1 MVVVNIVRKNYKE
14 SYKNKTKTKKKEK
27 LNLKVEEG
35 TVINE
40 ENQLMS
46 ASYLVT
52 VDDYDTMS
60 NPRLIDRAVFNQLQY
75 KNNSIKMSE
84 TAQISESEYGTEF
97 KTPEYPLK
105 FLAGLLDVNLF
116 HYDCCEMV
124 GLDCVK
130 NGYDV
135 VKNGVDTAQLNEAKV
150 ELQEWLNNLPT
161 PILDMFQETIMDYE
175 AIGCGG
181 VEIIREQ
188 SLLSPIVDFN
198 HLKVVNCKLHSDDKR
213 VLMEMGGKKVWFF
226 LYGTNYDEDNRMMY
240 LNRHT
245 GEWSYESFGVDDDAH
260 ELLWWRE
267 YKTGCNSYG
276 SARITKALDILELEI
291 GRTNFNI
298 KFFENYGLP
307 AFAVYITGNFRDEE
321 MNRYLP
327 DGSENP
333 DFDVTKTLRYR
344 LAQQI
349 EEVIKNPHSAVVL
362 SLPTTVGA
370 GEVKVN
376 FVPLSTDIKEASFRM
391 MRQDNKDDICSVHK
405 ISSNLVGAS
414 KTGALGGNVLEA
426 ETKVYQENKI
436 QPIQKVFTN
445 PFNKLIHDEV
455 GVTFQYN
462 NDGLSFKLLE
472 LLKQD
477 MDIELDRVLKE
488 IENGLITIY
497 DGQVKLSKTL
507 NIIPDEDEPLL
518 REYFYKGRP
527 LQDYFYGSSTGV
539 VDDMSLRQLE
549 YQLGGVVKNARKSRS
564 LKSVKSNANKGT
576 INYIKQKLRG

>member
-1 MVVVNIVRKNYKE
+1 MEDLKYKE
-14 SYKNKTKTKKKEK
+14 KYLNKINKQSKRLQNDCKTIAKNEIIQDNKK
-27 LNLKVEEG
+27 
-35 TVINE
+35 
-40 ENQLMS
+40 LMA

-60 NPRLIDRAVFNQLQY
+60 NPRLIDRATFNQLQY
-75 KNNSIKMSE
+75 RNTSIKMSE
-84 TAQISESEYGTEF
+84 TAQINESDYGSEF

-105 FLAGLLDVNLF
+105 FLAGLLDINLF

-135 VKNGVDTAQLNEAKV
+135 VKTGADTEQINNAKTELLN
-150 ELQEWLNNLPT
+150 WLNNLPT
-161 PILDMFQETIMDYE
+161 SILDMFQEVITDYE

-181 VEIIREQ
+181 TEIIRETT
-188 SLLSPIVDFN
+188 LLTPIVDFN
-198 HLKVVNCKLHSDDKR
+198 HLEATNCKLHTDDKR
-213 VLMEMGGKKVWFF
+213 LLMEIGGKKVWFF
-226 LYGTNYDEDNRMMY
+226 LYGTNYDENGKLMY

-245 GEWSYESFGVDDDAH
+245 GEWSYNSFGADNDAH
-260 ELLWWRE
+260 EIIWWRE
-267 YKTGCNSYG
+267 YKTGCNAYG

-307 AFAVYITGNFRDEE
+307 TFAVYITGNFRDEE
-321 MNRYLP
+321 QNRYLP
-327 DGSENP
+327 NGEENP
-333 DFDVTKTLRYR
+333 NFDVTKTLRYR

-370 GEVKVN
+370 GDVN
-376 FVPLSTDIKEASFRM
+376 VEFIPLSTDIKEASFRM

-445 PFNKLIHDEV
+445 PFNKLIHDEI
-455 GVTFQYN
+455 GITFQYDN
-462 NDGLSFKLLE
+462 NGLSFKLLE

-477 MDIELDRVLKE
+477 MDVELDRVIKE
-488 IENGLITIY
+488 IDNGLITLY
-497 DGQVKLSKTL
+497 DAQVKLSKTL
-507 NIIPDEDEPLL
+507 NIVPNDEEPLL
-518 REYFYKGRP
+518 NEYFFKGHP
-527 LQDYFYGSSTGV
+527 LKDYFYNGV
-539 VDDMSLRQLE
+539 MDDYNTRQLKEYE
-549 YQLGGVVKNARKSRS
+549 YQLTSGAKNARKNKNLISI
-564 LKSVKSNANKGT
+564 KSNAKKGT
-576 INYIKQKLRG
+576 IHNIKKIING

>member
-1 MVVVNIVRKNYKE
+1 MNITTK
-14 SYKNKTKTKKKEK
+14 SKTKKKTKKEK
-27 LNLKVEEG
+27 LELK
-35 TVINE
+35 TVDEITVKD
-40 ENQLMS
+40 NQLMS

-60 NPRLIDRAVFNQLQY
+60 NPRLIDRHVFNQIQY

-84 TAQISESEYGTEF
+84 TAQIKETEYGAGF

-130 NGYDV
+130 NGFDV
-135 VKNGVDTAQLNEAKV
+135 VKTGSDVEELNEAKS
-150 ELQEWLNNLPT
+150 EFLNFLNTLPIS
-161 PILDMFQETIMDYE
+161 ILDVLQATIFDYE

-181 VEIIREQ
+181 MELVRETT
-188 SLLSPIVDFN
+188 LGTPIVAFE
-198 HLKVVNCKLHSDDKR
+198 HLKVTNCKLADDDKR
-213 VLMEMGGKKVWFF
+213 LLMEIQGKKVWFI
-226 LYGTNYDEDNRMMY
+226 LYGENYDENGNLLY
-240 LNRHT
+240 LNRVT
-245 GEWSYESFGVDDDAH
+245 GEWSNTSWGVDLDAH
-260 ELLWWRE
+260 EVLWWRE

-321 MNRYLP
+321 QNRYLP
-327 DGSENP
+327 NGEENP
-333 DFDVTKTLRYR
+333 NFDVTKTLRYR

-362 SLPTTVGA
+362 SLPTSVGS
-370 GEVKVN
+370 GEIKVN

-391 MRQDNKDDICSVHK
+391 MRQDNKDDICSTHK

-436 QPIQKVFTN
+436 QPMQKVFTN
-445 PFNKLIHDEV
+445 VLNKVFQNEV
-455 GVTFQYN
+455 GVTFKHSL
-462 NDGLSFKLLE
+462 DGLSFKLLE

-477 MDIELDRVLKE
+477 MGVELDRAIKE
-488 IENGLITIY
+488 IDNGLITLY
-497 DGQVKLSKTL
+497 DAQVKLSKTL
-507 NIIPDEDEPLL
+507 NIVPDEDNPYLK
-518 REYFYKGRP
+518 EYFFKGRP
-527 LQDYFYGSSTGV
+527 LSEYFNNTELNNSNDNDLQSIENQLVSSV
-539 VDDMSLRQLE
+539 KYDRR
-549 YQLGGVVKNARKSRS
+549 VKNIASSKDKAEKGL
-564 LKSVKSNANKGT
+564 LKYLSKIRA
-576 INYIKQKLRG
+576 

>member
-1 MVVVNIVRKNYKE
+1 MQ
-14 SYKNKTKTKKKEK
+14 KKQHEDNMKEK
-27 LNLKVEEG
+27 
-35 TVINE
+35 TINTE
-40 ENQLMS
+40 KQLMS

-60 NPRLIDRAVFNQLQY
+60 NPRLIDRATFNQLQY
-75 KNNSIKMSE
+75 KNTSIKMSE
-84 TAQISESEYGTEF
+84 TAQINDTEYGTEW

-135 VKNGVDTAQLNEAKV
+135 VKTGTDTLYIDEAKQ
-150 ELQEWLNNLPT
+150 ELTGWLNNLPT
-161 PILDMFQETIMDYE
+161 PILDMFQEVIFDYE
-175 AIGCGG
+175 GVGCCGS
-181 VEIIREQ
+181 EIIRETT
-188 SLLSPIVDFN
+188 LGSPIVDFN
-198 HLKVVNCKLHSDDKR
+198 HLKVTNCKLHTDDIR
-213 VLMEMGGKKVWFF
+213 LVMELHGKKVWFVI
-226 LYGTNYDEDNRMMY
+226 YGRNYDDDGNLLY
-240 LNRHT
+240 CNRHT
-245 GEWSYESFGVDDDAH
+245 GELSTESWGVDDDAH
-260 ELLWWRE
+260 EVLWWRE
-267 YKTGCNSYG
+267 YKTGCNDYG

-321 MNRYLP
+321 QNRYLP

-333 DFDVTKTLRYR
+333 NFDVTKTLRYR
-344 LAQQI
+344 LAKQI

-362 SLPTTVGA
+362 SLPTTIGSGDIHVQ
-370 GEVKVN
+370 

-414 KTGALGGNVLEA
+414 KTGALGGNVVEA
-426 ETKVYQENKI
+426 ETAVYQENKI

-445 PFNKLIHDEV
+445 PFNKLLHDEV
-455 GVTFQYN
+455 GVTFRYDN
-462 NDGLSFKLLE
+462 SGLSFKLLE

-477 MDIELDRVLKE
+477 MDIELDRAIKE
-488 IENGLITIY
+488 LDNGLITLY
-497 DGQVKLSKTL
+497 DAQVKLSKTL
-507 NIIPDEDEPLL
+507 NIVPDEDEPLL
-518 REYFYKGRP
+518 KEYFYKGKP
-527 LQDYFYGSSTGV
+527 LKDYFYGSMHEYNT
-539 VDDMSLRQLE
+539 RQLE
-549 YQLGGVVKNARKSRS
+549 QFEYQLTSGAKNARKNKNLTSI
-564 LKSVKSNANKGT
+564 KNNADKT
-576 INYIKQKLRG
+576 TLPDIKKIFQRRR

>member
-1 MVVVNIVRKNYKE
+1 MKHDKTVN
-14 SYKNKTKTKKKEK
+14 SNK
-27 LNLKVEEG
+27 
-35 TVINE
+35 
-40 ENQLMS
+40 QLMS

-60 NPRLIDRAVFNQLQY
+60 NPRLIDRATFNQLQY
-75 KNNSIKMSE
+75 KNTSIKMSE
-84 TAQISESEYGTEF
+84 TAQINESEYGTEW

-135 VKNGVDTAQLNEAKV
+135 VKNGADTPQINEAKEEV
-150 ELQEWLNNLPT
+150 LNWLNSLPT
-161 PILDMFQETIMDYE
+161 SILDMFQEVITDYE
-175 AIGCGG
+175 AIGCSGS
-181 VEIIREQ
+181 EIIRETT
-188 SLLSPIVDFN
+188 LGSPIVDFN
-198 HLKVVNCKLHSDDKR
+198 HLKVTNIKLHTDDKR
-213 VLMEMGGKKVWFF
+213 LIMEIGGKRVWFF
-226 LYGTNYDEDNRMMY
+226 LYGTNYDEDGRVMY
-240 LNRHT
+240 LNRET
-245 GEWSYESFGVDDDAH
+245 GEWSYTSWGVDLDAH
-260 ELLWWRE
+260 EVIWWRE

-321 MNRYLP
+321 QNRYLP

-362 SLPTTVGA
+362 SLPTSVGA

-376 FVPLSTDIKEASFRM
+376 FVPLSTDIKEASFRL

-414 KTGALGGNVLEA
+414 KTGALGGNVLES

-445 PFNKLIHDEV
+445 PFTKLLHDEV
-455 GVTFQYN
+455 GITFNYDN
-462 NDGLSFKLLE
+462 TGLTFKLLE

-477 MDIELDRVLKE
+477 LEVELDRVIKL
-488 IENGLITIY
+488 IDNGLISLY
-497 DGQVKLSKTL
+497 DGQVKLSKSL
-507 NIIPDEDEPLL
+507 NIVPNEDEPLL
-518 REYFYKGRP
+518 HEYMYKGRP
-527 LQDYFYGSSTGV
+527 LKDYFYSGGLEDHTTLQLKSLESKLVAGV
-539 VDDMSLRQLE
+539 ED
-549 YQLGGVVKNARKSRS
+549 ARKAKNIASIKDNAKVGTVQH
-564 LKSVKSNANKGT
+564 LKKIITG
-576 INYIKQKLRG
+576 